1 MSLKSIIATD
11 KKPLIHCMPSDFID
25 EAMSMMIDAGRNA
38 VAVMERGNQL
48 RGILTD
54 HDIIRAV
61 HDAQSKKQD
70 IAALQ
75 IQDWMTS
82 KVITCSV
89 DTKLTESLSL
99 MGKHKIRHLV
109 VTEADRAIAIVSI
122 RDVLSQIHH
131 NDELEVNVL
140 RDMALASRGI
150 IAA

>member
-1 MSLKSIIATD
+1 
-11 KKPLIHCMPSDFID
+11 
-25 EAMSMMIDAGRNA
+25 
-38 VAVMERGNQL
+38 
-48 RGILTD
+48 
-54 HDIIRAV
+54 
-61 HDAQSKKQD
+61 
-70 IAALQ
+70 
-75 IQDWMTS
+75 
-82 KVITCSV
+82 
-89 DTKLTESLSL
+89 

>member
-1 MSLKSIIATD
+1 MSLNSIVANDT
-11 KKPLIHCMPSDFID
+11 KPLIHCLPSDFVD
-25 EAMSMMIDAGRNA
+25 EAISIMIDAGRNA
-38 VAVMERGNQL
+38 VAVMEAGKHL

-61 HDAQSKKQD
+61 HDAQSKGRD
-70 IAALQ
+70 IAGLQ
-75 IQDWMTS
+75 VKDWMTS
-82 KVITCSV
+82 KVIACPLE
-89 DTKLTESLSL
+89 TKLTESLRL

-109 VTEADRAIAIVSI
+109 VTKNERAISIVSI

-140 RDMALASRGI
+140 RDIALVTRGI

>member
-1 MSLKSIIATD
+1 MSLKSIVATD

-25 EAMSMMIDAGRNA
+25 EAIAVMIDAGRNA
-38 VAVMERGNQL
+38 VAVMEPGHHL

-61 HDAQSKKQD
+61 HDAQSKGRD
-70 IAALQ
+70 ISGLQ
-75 IQDWMTS
+75 VQDWMTS

-89 DTKLTESLSL
+89 EAKLTESLRL

-109 VTEADRAIAIVSI
+109 VTEAGRAIAIVSI

-140 RDMALASRGI
+140 RDIALASRGI

>member
-1 MSLKSIIATD
+1 MSLKSIVATD

-25 EAMSMMIDAGRNA
+25 EAIAVMIDAGRNA
-38 VAVMERGNQL
+38 VAVIEPGNHL

-61 HDAQSKKQD
+61 HDAQSKGRD
-70 IAALQ
+70 ISGLQ
-75 IQDWMTS
+75 VQDWMTS
-82 KVITCSV
+82 KVITCSA
-89 DTKLTESLSL
+89 DTKLTESLRL

-109 VTEADRAIAIVSI
+109 VTDAGRTIAIVSI

-140 RDMALASRGI
+140 RDIALASRGI